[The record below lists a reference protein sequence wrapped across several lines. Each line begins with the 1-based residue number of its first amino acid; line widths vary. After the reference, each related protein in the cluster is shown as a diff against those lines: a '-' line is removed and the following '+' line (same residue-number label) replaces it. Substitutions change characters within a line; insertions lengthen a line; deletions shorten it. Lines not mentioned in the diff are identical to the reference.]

1 MTISGAY
8 AFYKEIRLEIIMARS
23 HTPIAES
30 GGPINS
36 GSQSL
41 GPYRPLL
48 GLKARERRNNM
59 REWHKPT
66 IEETESGM
74 EVTSYLPAELDRA

>member
-1 MTISGAY
+1 MAIRGAY
-8 AFYKEIRLEIIMARS
+8 ASYKEIRLEIIMTRDTYCNGRVGRPTSGFAKPLGRTG
-23 HTPIAES
+23 HAWLKLAE
-30 GGPINS
+30 GEPT
-36 GSQSL
+36 
-41 GPYRPLL
+41 
-48 GLKARERRNNM
+48 M